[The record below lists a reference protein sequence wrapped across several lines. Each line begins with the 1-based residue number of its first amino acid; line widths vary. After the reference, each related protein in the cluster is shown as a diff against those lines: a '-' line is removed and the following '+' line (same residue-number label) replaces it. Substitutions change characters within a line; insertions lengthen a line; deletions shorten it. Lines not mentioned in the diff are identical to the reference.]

1 MTFLHLGAGDCVAT
15 LEPAPG
21 APIWR
26 CWGPGA
32 APQGLPPLAQL
43 RPPAGFSLDAPVPLT
58 LVPEYGTGWFGPAAL
73 RAHREG
79 RDFAPR
85 WQHEATERQGDAI
98 TITLADRAT
107 RLRLTQ
113 RLAFADGVL
122 RLSATLTNE
131 GPPLDLDWLAAG
143 TLPLPPSAARI
154 KSFTGRH
161 NDEFVPHEEPMPAH
175 EWRRETGRGLAGHGG
190 PPGLFVLG
198 EGAGWHAGPVYAA
211 QLAWSGNS
219 RLIVARAD
227 NGWLLQAG
235 EALAPGEVR
244 LAPGESHA
252 TPELIA
258 TCSAAGLNGALQAFH
273 ASVRAAGPVLGPRP
287 VHLNSWEGLYFDQDE
302 AKLIALAERAAA
314 LGVERFVL
322 DDGWFVGRR
331 SDRAGLGDW
340 RVDPAKYPR
349 GLQPLAERVTALGMD
364 FGLWVEPEMVNP
376 DSDLYR
382 AHPDWVLRLPG
393 VPELTARNQ
402 LVLDLGRPEVRE
414 HLFQAIDAL
423 LRALPIAYLKW
434 DHNRD
439 LAPAGGADGRPG
451 YRAQLLGA
459 YALIDRLRAAHPA
472 LEIEACA
479 GGGGRIDAGIA
490 QRTHRFWTSDNLDA
504 VSRAQIQ
511 RGFLHFMPPERM
523 GAHVGAAPSHATGRI
538 QAMAFRAAV
547 ALSGHLGVEL
557 DPATLEAAEAATLRS
572 AIARYK
578 ALRDRLHAGRLW
590 LGEGPDGLLWQ
601 AHGTPDALLL
611 QVTRLAPPHERFPP
625 ALPLPMLAD
634 RSYRVTLLDLAQG
647 SATAQPGWTDQL
659 RAGVALAGGWLR
671 TAGLPLPALGAES
684 VALIELAQT
693 GGQHRP
699 A

>member
-1 MTFLHLGAGDCVAT
+1 MYSGPMTYLHLGAGDCFAI

-26 CWGPGA
+26 WWGPGA
-32 APQGLPPLAQL
+32 VPGALPSLAAL

-58 LVPEYGTGWFGPAAL
+58 LVPEYGTGWFGPAAVRVH
-73 RAHREG
+73 RAG
-79 RDFAPR
+79 RDFAPH
-85 WQHEATERQGDAI
+85 WHCAEVERQPGALAV
-98 TITLADRAT
+98 TLVDPAT
-107 RLRLTQ
+107 QLRLIQ

-131 GPPLDLDWLAAG
+131 GAPLDLEWLAAG

-161 NDEFVPHEEPMPAH
+161 NDEFVPHEEPMPAQ
-175 EWRRETGRGLAGHGG
+175 EWRRETGRGLTGHGG
-190 PPGLFVLG
+190 PPGLFVLS
-198 EGAGWHAGPVYAA
+198 EGAGWHRGVVRAA

-244 LAPGESHA
+244 LATGEA
-252 TPELIA
+252 YTTPELLA
-258 TCSAAGLNGALQAFH
+258 ACSADGLNGALQAFH
-273 ASVRAAGPVLGPRP
+273 AAVRAGGPMLGPRP

-322 DDGWFVGRR
+322 DDGWFLGRR

-349 GLQPLAERVTALGMD
+349 GLAPLAERVRALGME

-393 VPELTARNQ
+393 VPEITARNQ
-402 LVLDLGRPEVRE
+402 LVLDLGRAEVRD
-414 HLFQAIDAL
+414 HLFLALDAL

-490 QRTHRFWTSDNLDA
+490 TRTHRFWTSDNLDA
-504 VSRAQIQ
+504 VWRAGIQ

-523 GAHVGAAPSHATGRI
+523 GAHVGAAPSHATGRV

-547 ALSGHLGVEL
+547 ALPGHFGVEL
-557 DPATLEAAEAATLRS
+557 DPATLSDGDTETLKA

-578 ALRDRLHAGRLW
+578 AWRDRLHGGRVW

-601 AHGTPDALLL
+601 AHGELDALLL
-611 QVTRLAPPHERFPP
+611 QVTRLVPPHERFPP

-634 RSYRVTLLDLAQG
+634 RDYRVRLIDLAIG
-647 SATAQPGWTDQL
+647 CVAAQPAWTEQL
-659 RAGVALAGGWLR
+659 RAGVVLAGAWLA

-684 VALIELAQT
+684 AALFELVAL
-693 GGQHRP
+693 
-699 A
+699 